1 MTTISVRITD
11 SERAELAKYG
21 RVSDVIRN
29 AIKLYLETNRS
40 RAVFNRLRKLQTS
53 DMVKTTQLEDLSLIK
68 DDRARRQ

>member
-53 DMVKTTQLEDLSLIK
+53 DRVKTTQLEDLSLIK

>member
-1 MTTISVRITD
+1 MTTISVRIPD

-40 RAVFNRLRKLQTS
+40 RAVFKRLRKLQTS